1 MVFNLMKTQ
10 KNQIRTNFTRMTA
23 YLMNNEEHNI
33 LYIHALIAVIGSVS
47 VLLILQEGK
56 EALPSVFHSLL
67 VLVEKTCVIIVIAYI
82 VSRISYFQE
91 ILEGKFTFKNLAV
104 ISLIF
109 GTISIFGT
117 YSGVDV
123 FGAIANVRDLG
134 PMIAGL
140 IGGPIAGLGAG
151 LIGGLYRYFFLG
163 GPTTLSCSIA
173 TILAGLFAGLIFL
186 ANGRKFIGIFGA
198 VIFAVL
204 MEGFHMLLALLITK
218 PYPTAVLI
226 VNEIS
231 IPMIFANALGMLIF
245 SFVISNLLKEKKTAK
260 ERDMY
265 FDELE
270 RKKNELK
277 VARKIQ
283 QTFLPNNVPL
293 LNDFDIAALNIPAKE
308 VGGDF
313 YDFIPIKDDK
323 IGIVIANVS
332 ENGVPAAL
340 LMALSKTIVQT
351 KASKP
356 HEVSDVMEY
365 LNKLVMIEAD
375 SGIDLSLFYAVLDVK
390 KKTLTY
396 INSGHDSPLVYK
408 KNDGNIL
415 ELVNGNFNL
424 GKNVNIEF
432 KEYEVLLENG
442 DVLIFYTDGI
452 TNALSEKKELF
463 GIERLKKLII
473 DTHNL
478 PTEIIIQNVKNKI
491 SSFSKDKPQFDD
503 MTLVALKVK

>member
-1 MVFNLMKTQ
+1 METQ
-10 KNQIRTNFTRMTA
+10 KNQIRTNYSKIMD
-23 YLMNNEEHNI
+23 YLRGNEEHNV
-33 LYIHALIAVIGSVS
+33 LYLHALIAVMGSLS
-47 VLLILQEGK
+47 VLLILQKGSESMP
-56 EALPSVFHSLL
+56 AVLHYLL

-91 ILEGKFTFKNLAV
+91 ILDGKFTRTNMAIV
-104 ISLIF
+104 SLIF
-109 GTISIFGT
+109 GIISIFGT
-117 YSGVDV
+117 YSGLDV

-140 IGGPIAGLGAG
+140 VGGPIVGLGAG
-151 LIGGLYRYFFLG
+151 LIGGLYRFFFLG
-163 GPTTLSCSIA
+163 GPTTVSCSIA
-173 TILAGLFAGLIFL
+173 TILSGLFAGLIYL
-186 ANGRKFIGIFGA
+186 ANGRKFIGVFGA
-198 VIFAVL
+198 VIFAIL
-204 MEGFHMLLALLITK
+204 MECFHMLLALLIVK
-218 PYPTAVLI
+218 PYTLAVSI
-226 VNEIS
+226 VTELS
-231 IPMIFANALGMLIF
+231 IPMIFANALGILVF
-245 SFVISNLLKEKKTAK
+245 SFIISNLLKEKETAK

-277 VARKIQ
+277 VAQKIQ
-283 QTFLPNNVPL
+283 QTFLPDTIPL
-293 LNDFDIAALNIPAKE
+293 LKDFDIAALNIPAKE

-323 IGIVIANVS
+323 IGIAIANVS
-332 ENGVPAAL
+332 EKGVPAAL

-351 KASKP
+351 KASKS

-390 KKTLTY
+390 NKILTY
-396 INSGHDSPLVYK
+396 INAGHDSPLVYK
-408 KNDGNIL
+408 KSSGNIT
-415 ELVNGNFNL
+415 ELITENFNL
-424 GKNVNIEF
+424 GKDINIEF
-432 KEYEVLLENG
+432 KEYDTNLEQG

-452 TNALSEKKELF
+452 INAINEKEELF
-463 GIERLKKLII
+463 GIERLKKLIVE
-473 DTHNL
+473 THDL
-478 PTEIIIQNVKNKI
+478 PAEIIIWRIKNKI